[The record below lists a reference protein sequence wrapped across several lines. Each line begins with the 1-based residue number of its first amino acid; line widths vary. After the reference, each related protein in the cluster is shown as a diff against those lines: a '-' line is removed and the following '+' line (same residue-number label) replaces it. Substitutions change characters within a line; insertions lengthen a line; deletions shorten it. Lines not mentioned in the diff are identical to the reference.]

1 MCPRSGLGGI
11 SLLAIGRAGKVGS
24 PRDGIPVYGMGTV
37 EQRRPERGID
47 LQRLQLGPCLRKR
60 PSDRGGLAADEL
72 GLSHQAA
79 EPREGAH
86 HVGMIAEILAIREPE
101 LSHVI
106 RAITE
111 GRREGPVRDIHQRVE
126 RVAPFPVQLGLGR
139 LEHPRPRRVRVLPGR
154 PLALDIALEQRPRL
168 RIRQSCG
175 VHPRAHLGFHVLV
188 PRHPLG
194 PGDVR
199 KLVGIRT
206 LGPPQRVIEAVALR
220 GVRVGAWREKTA
232 LMLGSP
238 QTGTGRPLRTDARR
252 CLDRPMGFLD
262 RFLAL
267 LQRIFYPLTD
277 TPEQA
282 LQAMRNGTVGSWI
295 MVAMHFLLG
304 AVILIQLSGD
314 PRVTS
319 GDMLIPATIQLFFAL
334 IYAGL
339 ATASWKGS
347 RAAAVGILVFVLFDM
362 LVVTTRVSG
371 FDLQATVQLIPLI
384 LAIGGVR
391 GTFAYGRFVKSGEA

>member
-1 MCPRSGLGGI
+1 
-11 SLLAIGRAGKVGS
+11 
-24 PRDGIPVYGMGTV
+24 
-37 EQRRPERGID
+37 
-47 LQRLQLGPCLRKR
+47 
-60 PSDRGGLAADEL
+60 
-72 GLSHQAA
+72 
-79 EPREGAH
+79 
-86 HVGMIAEILAIREPE
+86 
-101 LSHVI
+101 
-106 RAITE
+106 
-111 GRREGPVRDIHQRVE
+111 
-126 RVAPFPVQLGLGR
+126 
-139 LEHPRPRRVRVLPGR
+139 
-154 PLALDIALEQRPRL
+154 
-168 RIRQSCG
+168 
-175 VHPRAHLGFHVLV
+175 
-188 PRHPLG
+188 
-194 PGDVR
+194 
-199 KLVGIRT
+199 
-206 LGPPQRVIEAVALR
+206 
-220 GVRVGAWREKTA
+220 
-232 LMLGSP
+232 
-238 QTGTGRPLRTDARR
+238 
-252 CLDRPMGFLD
+252 MGFLD

-282 LQAMRNGTVGSWI
+282 LQAMRNGTVGGWI

-362 LVVTTRVSG
+362 LVVTARVSG